1 MSAAD
6 PIASPAG
13 ERILAHLRAE
23 WDDAIRLTTVA
34 QAQAALGLPH
44 DAALR
49 RTLGRHLL
57 AHPEVHPT
65 VACWGAPALALTEDD
80 KLLGRYLTGRA
91 PDSAGRCSLAEA
103 AAALDRRPDEAG
115 EGLSTLAAL
124 DLLTWEREG
133 EAVRFRLA
141 ADLPARLGPLGW
153 MFHTVEVEGE
163 STFNVP

>member
-1 MSAAD
+1 MAPSD
-6 PIASPAG
+6 PIVSPTG

-23 WDDAIRLTTVA
+23 WDDAVRLTTVA
-34 QAQAALGLPH
+34 QAQAALGLPR
-44 DAALR
+44 DAAER
-49 RTLGRHLL
+49 GVLGRYLL
-57 AHPEVHPT
+57 GHPDVHPA
-65 VACWGAPALALTEDD
+65 VARWGAPALALTEDE
-80 KLLGRYLTGRA
+80 KLLGRYLAGRA
-91 PDSAGRCSLAEA
+91 PEGAGRCTLAEA
-103 AAALDRRPDEAG
+103 AAALGRGPDEVE

-124 DLLTWEREG
+124 ELLTWERDG